1 MKKIS
6 LLCLA
11 LFIFVSGEAAQ
22 KDANATVSAPKIL
35 PAGEKT
41 QTEPKNLAPAKS
53 AANATEAPQH
63 IGPLNSIA
71 AKGSGEA
78 ENLNGEKKSDNAANP
93 GIVKKSSNSTAAK
106 ISTASPRAKNEGNST
121 QTTIDLAAKQGADTN
136 ISRPDRS
143 EKKPGTGRSNPSTAK
158 PSADTDKLSP
168 SAAKQDENAGVAS
181 PNKSEKKPSIAESG
195 SRSSAT
201 KTGANENAS
210 GLNAAKSGIA
220 GEEPSSNTLKVDI
233 NAAKA
238 ADTDTNA
245 SQHPLAP
252 RPTAPRSD
260 APQPPIKASQPTPAA
275 SKTPTSSQQPAAS
288 QSKTPQTAT
297 QAPSAAPQSVPDEIQ
312 LPPEIPPAEP
322 KILSAAPEVPPPPLK
337 NFTSRSFS
345 LPSDALAIEQITVR
359 YTGSDGVSREKII
372 DVNRSIN
379 WQDDFVISASA
390 KPTLQRAL
398 DVSVTSND
406 PNLKNQSPLS
416 TSSASFAPRL
426 ELPLETLKFDD
437 GLKFVIH
444 QNNVQIITA
453 DDFKSS
459 DANASGALEME
470 LWRQEIPLSGASFA
484 VNIGGFSDINV
495 TKEDGYYR
503 IGVRSREGNLSIRR
517 KDGGYLIYKN

>member
-11 LFIFVSGEAAQ
+11 LFVFASGEASQ

-78 ENLNGEKKSDNAANP
+78 ANLNEEKKSGNAVNP

-121 QTTIDLAAKQGADTN
+121 RTTVGVVAKQGADAN
-136 ISRPDRS
+136 ISRPNKS

-168 SAAKQDENAGVAS
+168 SAAKQDENSGVAS

-201 KTGANENAS
+201 KTGANENGS
-210 GLNAAKSGIA
+210 GLNAAK
-220 GEEPSSNTLKVDI
+220 
-233 NAAKA
+233 A
-238 ADTDTNA
+238 ADMDTNT
-245 SQHPLAP
+245 SQQPSAP

-260 APQPPIKASQPTPAA
+260 APQPPIKASQPAPAA

-297 QAPSAAPQSVPDEIQ
+297 QAPSTAPQSVPDEIQ

-322 KILSAAPEVPPPPLK
+322 KISPAAPEVPPPPLK

-372 DVNRSIN
+372 DINRSIN

-517 KDGGYLIYKN
+517 KDGGYLIYKNSN

>member
-1 MKKIS
+1 M
-6 LLCLA
+6 
-11 LFIFVSGEAAQ
+11 
-22 KDANATVSAPKIL
+22 
-35 PAGEKT
+35 
-41 QTEPKNLAPAKS
+41 
-53 AANATEAPQH
+53 
-63 IGPLNSIA
+63 
-71 AKGSGEA
+71 
-78 ENLNGEKKSDNAANP
+78 
-93 GIVKKSSNSTAAK
+93 
-106 ISTASPRAKNEGNST
+106 
-121 QTTIDLAAKQGADTN
+121 
-136 ISRPDRS
+136 
-143 EKKPGTGRSNPSTAK
+143 
-158 PSADTDKLSP
+158 
-168 SAAKQDENAGVAS
+168 
-181 PNKSEKKPSIAESG
+181 
-195 SRSSAT
+195 
-201 KTGANENAS
+201 
-210 GLNAAKSGIA
+210 
-220 GEEPSSNTLKVDI
+220 
-233 NAAKA
+233 
-238 ADTDTNA
+238 
-245 SQHPLAP
+245 
-252 RPTAPRSD
+252 
-260 APQPPIKASQPTPAA
+260 
-275 SKTPTSSQQPAAS
+275 
-288 QSKTPQTAT
+288 
-297 QAPSAAPQSVPDEIQ
+297 Q

-322 KILSAAPEVPPPPLK
+322 KISPAAPEVPPPLK

-372 DVNRSIN
+372 DINRSIN